1 MKKEIKNKV
10 GRPRLA
16 DDRLKFESI
25 IVCLFVIVMCIALA
39 FVSFKILSIDFNTNR
54 LSGSIINDHINSCIL
69 DNNKIDCGPNVT
81 YLKYK
86 VNDGKYIK
94 IEKDNKP
101 INVIINK
108 SDKISFCYKTNN
120 TNLICDK

>member
-39 FVSFKILSIDFNTNR
+39 FVSFKILSIDFNTNK

>member
-39 FVSFKILSIDFNTNR
+39 FVSFKILSIDFNTNK

-108 SDKISFCYKTNN
+108 SDKISFCFKTNN